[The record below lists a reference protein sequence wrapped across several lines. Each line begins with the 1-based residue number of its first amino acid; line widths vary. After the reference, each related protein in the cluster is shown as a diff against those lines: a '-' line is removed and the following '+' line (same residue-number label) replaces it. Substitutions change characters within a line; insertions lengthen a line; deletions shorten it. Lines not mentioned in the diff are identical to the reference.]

1 MNETILVIDTKL
13 VMYFQYH
20 RHKHPFN
27 CFQDVA
33 RVVSEVIGTKINK
46 VVWARDV
53 GKSKRAEFFPQYK
66 AHRAENRKKNS
77 AAEQKRQK
85 DFEKLYNDSTEFV
98 RYFGSAISIKGYEA
112 DDIASIIAKR
122 YAGTKTNVV
131 LFSSDEDW
139 ARFLYDKN
147 IKLLHYQR
155 SVLIGQ
161 DDVEKEFGVPFG
173 YQLAVSA
180 YSGVAKENVDGII
193 KAGKG
198 RVMKALEEAEFNLI
212 KAGTILQEWC
222 DIHKYGMRLP
232 DWADTVQDVYNRNVK
247 ILSPF
252 TFNDLTSEE
261 TELFY
266 EQWESKIRT
275 TPDELLLNSVKDFRQ
290 AVQVTPQMKKI
301 YNLF

>member
-1 MNETILVIDTKL
+1 
-13 VMYFQYH
+13 MYFQYH

-33 RVVSEVIGTKINK
+33 RVVSEVMGTNINK
-46 VVWARDV
+46 VVWARDI

-77 AAEQKRQK
+77 VAEQKRQK
-85 DFEKLYNDSTEFV
+85 DFEKLYNDSLEFT
-98 RYFGSAISIKGYEA
+98 RYFGSVISIKGYEA
-112 DDIASIIAKR
+112 DDIASIIAMR

-155 SVLIGQ
+155 TTLIGQ
-161 DDVEKEFGVPFG
+161 DDVEKEFKVPFDH
-173 YQLAVSA
+173 QLTVSA
-180 YSGVAKENVDGII
+180 LSGVAKENVDGII

-198 RVMKALEEAEFNLI
+198 RVMKALEDSGFNLEI
-212 KAGTILQEWC
+212 TITTLQEWC

-232 DWADTVQDVYNRNVK
+232 DWAETVQDVYDRNVK
-247 ILSPF
+247 ILSPY

-261 TELFY
+261 VELFY
-266 EQWESKIRT
+266 EQWESRIRT
-275 TPDELLLNSVKDFRQ
+275 TPDELLLKSVREFGQ